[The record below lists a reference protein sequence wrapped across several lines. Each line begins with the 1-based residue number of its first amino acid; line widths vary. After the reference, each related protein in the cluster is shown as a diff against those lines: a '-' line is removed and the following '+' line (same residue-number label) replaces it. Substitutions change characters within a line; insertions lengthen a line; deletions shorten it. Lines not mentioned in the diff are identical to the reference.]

1 MYTTRSAMTIDP
13 SAPTVRLVHSASAAK
28 WLVKGRLLLVRNR
41 VLNVARDCQIVFS
54 PERSPWL
61 DTEDKVEA
69 VEFWF
74 RYPIADGILYLPDVQ
89 TQLLQPVTDSA
100 AVLKVSNSHKQW
112 LLRYTGRTARA
123 IRRLYEQL

>member
-1 MYTTRSAMTIDP
+1 MTIDP
-13 SAPTVRLVHSASAAK
+13 SVPTVRLVHSASAAK

-89 TQLLQPVTDSA
+89 TQLLQPVTDST
-100 AVLKVSNSHKQW
+100 AVLKVSNAHKQW
-112 LLRYTGRTARA
+112 LLRYTGCTARA
-123 IRRLYEQL
+123 IRKLYEQL